1 MPAKLA
7 TKLPKPDDFQNY
19 WLRERGQAP
28 AILRSMSGGYFATT
42 EDGAIVDGRCLRKF
56 KTPLEA
62 LAAIEAAR

>member
-1 MPAKLA
+1 M
-7 TKLPKPDDFQNY
+7 KLPKADDFGGH

-42 EDGAIVDGRCLRKF
+42 ADGPLVDGRCLRKF
-56 KTPLEA
+56 KTPLDA